1 MDLNFESIGLNMINQ
16 PPSKRRPN
24 FAVPTGIEN
33 LWFFVQF
40 STTRVNQVSLI
51 IKSIH
56 QQIIVFSTVSEAPE
70 VTVCLC
76 SETGKNMF
84 LSLASKTNGFKSL
97 NYRAPERSYWTT
109 NLTHKRF
116 VIKERIWEK
125 KAYFGLSD

>member
-56 QQIIVFSTVSEAPE
+56 QQIIVFSTVSKAPE

-109 NLTHKRF
+109 NLTRKRF
-116 VIKERIWEK
+116 VINERVWEK

>member
-1 MDLNFESIGLNMINQ
+1 MALNFLSIGLSMINQ

-116 VIKERIWEK
+116 VIKERVWEK